1 MQQVHDGRKKTMKDE
16 KADAPQIECL
26 TVNVPIAGQMIGLGK
41 SASYEAARRG
51 DIPTIRIGGRLAVP
65 LAKLKKMFE

>member
-1 MQQVHDGRKKTMKDE
+1 MTMKDE
-16 KADAPQIECL
+16 KADAPKIECL

-51 DIPTIRIGGRLAVP
+51 DIPTIRIGGRLVVP